1 MWQKTGERGL
11 AVSATDQGLFG
22 NETLSTIIILI
33 VVVVV
38 AIVIERIITRYLS
51 RVAKRLKL
59 EPHVTNNLALT
70 FRIFIL
76 LGAVAAAARVG
87 GLAAEWILSISAIGG
102 AALGFASQKT
112 IGNFI
117 AGLFLLTAKPFKAG
131 DYVRIGTMEGIV
143 QEISLN
149 YTKILTMGNS
159 TVSVSN
165 LQLLDRDITN
175 FAFESG
181 KDEVYSYTF
190 EMGFDHRVSTEK
202 IGKIFE
208 ATLEKYSR
216 ILPKRPTYML
226 VRSSGI
232 ERVYMIFLYVE
243 NSADIFTLRPRI
255 SEEVF
260 QRWDQE
266 RAKT

>member
-1 MWQKTGERGL
+1 M
-11 AVSATDQGLFG
+11 SATEQGLFG
-22 NETLSTIIILI
+22 SEEFTTIIILI
-33 VVVVV
+33 VITVV
-38 AIVIERIITRYLS
+38 ALIIERLITRYIS
-51 RVAKRLKL
+51 RAAKRLKM
-59 EPHVTNNLALT
+59 EPHVTNNLTLT

-76 LGAVAAAARVG
+76 IGAVIAAARVG
-87 GLAAEWILSISAIGG
+87 GLATEWIISISAIGG
-102 AALGFASQKT
+102 AAVGFASQKT
-112 IGNFI
+112 LGNFI
-117 AGLFLLTAKPFKAG
+117 AGVFLLAAKPFRAG

-143 QEISLN
+143 QEITLN
-149 YTKILTMGNS
+149 YTKILTIGNS

-175 FAFESG
+175 FAFEAG
-181 KDEVYSYTF
+181 KEEVYSYTF
-190 EMGFDHRVSTEK
+190 EIGFDHRVATEK

-216 ILPKRPTYML
+216 VLPKKPTYML

-232 ERVYMIFLYVE
+232 ERVYMVFLYVE
-243 NSADIFTLRPRI
+243 KSEDIFTLRPRI

-260 QRWDQE
+260 QLWDQE